1 MEVPFVSFS
10 AQNERVEAESKDVF
24 ASFFDSQYY
33 VLGKMTQ
40 QFEADYAAFN
50 QTKYAVGISNGLDAL
65 HLALRVLEIGPGHE
79 VIVPSNTYIATVLAV
94 EMVGATPVF
103 AEPDKETYN
112 ISPAEIEEVITPKT
126 KAIMPVH
133 LFGQACEMDKIMQLA
148 EKHKLYVIEDNAQ
161 AHGAFFNNHITGSI
175 GHINATSFYPT
186 KNIGAYG
193 EAGAV
198 TTNSEEWAM
207 ALKAWRNYGS
217 EKRYY
222 NMYKGV
228 NNRIDELQAGLLSVK
243 LKYIAE
249 WTKERQRL
257 GELYLNLLADVP
269 QLILPKI
276 APGATHVYHLFVV
289 RSQRRDELQQHL
301 ESNGVK
307 TIVHYPI
314 PPHLQQA
321 YKSSGYKTGDYPLAE
336 ELATTSLSL
345 PLYPG
350 ISDEQVAYVSDL
362 IQSFYK
368 KG

>member
-10 AQNERVEAESKDVF
+10 AQNERVAAESKAVF
-24 ASFFDSQYY
+24 AAFFESQYY

-50 QTKYAVGISNGLDAL
+50 QVKHAVGISNGLDAL
-65 HLALRVLEIGPGHE
+65 HLALRVLDIGPGHE
-79 VIVPSNTYIATVLAV
+79 VIVPSNTYIATLLAV
-94 EMVGATPVF
+94 EMVGAIPVF
-103 AEPDKETYN
+103 AEPEIETYN
-112 ISPAEIEEVITPKT
+112 ISPSEIEKVITPKT

-133 LFGQACEMDKIMQLA
+133 LFGQACKMDEVMQLA
-148 EKHKLYVIEDNAQ
+148 ENHNLFVVEDNAQ
-161 AHGAFFNNHITGSI
+161 AHGAYFRNQITGSI

-198 TTNSEEWAM
+198 TTNSAEWATN
-207 ALKAWRNYGS
+207 LRAWRNYGS

-257 GELYLNLLADVP
+257 GSLYLSLLADIP
-269 QLILPKI
+269 NLILPKI
-276 APGATHVYHLFVV
+276 ADGATHVYHLFVV
-289 RSQRRDELQQHL
+289 RSQKRDELQQYL
-301 ESNGVK
+301 DSNGVK

-321 YKSSGYKTGDYPLAE
+321 YKSSGYKRGDYPIAE
-336 ELATTSLSL
+336 ELANTSLSL

-350 ISDEQVAYVSDL
+350 ISDEQVGYVSDL
-362 IQSFYK
+362 IHSFYK
-368 KG
+368 RG

>member
-10 AQNERVEAESKDVF
+10 AQNERVANESKQVF

-40 QFEADYAAFN
+40 QFETDYAQFN
-50 QTKYAVGISNGLDAL
+50 QVKYAVGISNGLDAL
-65 HLALRVLEIGPGHE
+65 HLALRVLEIGPGDE

-94 EMVGATPVF
+94 EMVGAVPVF
-103 AEPDKETYN
+103 AEPDLETYN
-112 ISPAEIEEVITPKT
+112 ISPAEIEKVITPKT

-133 LFGQACEMDKIMQLA
+133 LYGQACEMDKIMQLA
-148 EKHKLYVIEDNAQ
+148 ENHKLYVVEDNAQ
-161 AHGAFFNNHITGSI
+161 AHGALFGNQMTGSI

-193 EAGAV
+193 EAGAI
-198 TTNSEEWAM
+198 TTNSEEWAT
-207 ALKAWRNYGS
+207 AVKAWRNYGS

-243 LKYIAE
+243 LKYINE

-257 GELYLNLLADVP
+257 GALYFSLLSGIPELV
-269 QLILPKI
+269 LPKI
-276 APGATHVYHLFVV
+276 AQGASHVYHLFVV
-289 RSQRRDELQQHL
+289 RSKRRDELQHYL
-301 ESNGVK
+301 ESHGVK
-307 TIVHYPI
+307 TVIHYPI

-321 YKSSGYKTGDYPLAE
+321 YKSSGYKPGDYPIAE
-336 ELATTSLSL
+336 ELAATNLSL
-345 PLYPG
+345 PIYPG

-362 IQSFYK
+362 IHTFYK
-368 KG
+368 KQ